1 MLDGSVQVLNGS
13 CSWWPSRDQRN
24 QNPVNR
30 AEYGE
35 EVLDDD
41 GLVFAGEDDSMQGRL
56 RLDDLLHLARQ
67 DFSAVFVVNVVD
79 FVVIYVIVVD
89 VAVQRVAGGSIGGE
103 FLKQSKVLFRTADQ
117 VRGAF

>member
-13 CSWWPSRDQRN
+13 FSWWPSRDQRN
-24 QNPVNR
+24 LDPVNR
-30 AEYGE
+30 A

-41 GLVFAGEDDSMQGRL
+41 GLVFSGEDDSMQGRL

>member
-13 CSWWPSRDQRN
+13 FSWWPSRDQRN
-24 QNPVNR
+24 LDPVNR
-30 AEYGE
+30 A

-41 GLVFAGEDDSMQGRL
+41 GLVFSGEDDSMQGRL

-79 FVVIYVIVVD
+79 IVVIYVVIVVEI
-89 VAVQRVAGGSIGGE
+89 AVQRVAGGSVGGE

>member
-13 CSWWPSRDQRN
+13 FSWWPSRDQRN
-24 QNPVNR
+24 LDPVNR
-30 AEYGE
+30 A

-41 GLVFAGEDDSMQGRL
+41 GLVFSGEDDSMQGRL

-67 DFSAVFVVNVVD
+67 DFSAVFTA
-79 FVVIYVIVVD
+79 IVVD
-89 VAVQRVAGGSIGGE
+89 VVVIIYVVIVVEIAVQRVAGGSVGGE

>member
-1 MLDGSVQVLNGS
+1 MLDGSVQVLTGS

-24 QNPVNR
+24 LDPVNR

-41 GLVFAGEDDSMQGRL
+41 GLVFSGEDDSMQGRL

-67 DFSAVFVVNVVD
+67 DFSAVAIVD
-79 FVVIYVIVVD
+79 VVVIIYVVIVVEI
-89 VAVQRVAGGSIGGE
+89 AVQRVAGGSVGGE

-117 VRGAF
+117 VRGAS